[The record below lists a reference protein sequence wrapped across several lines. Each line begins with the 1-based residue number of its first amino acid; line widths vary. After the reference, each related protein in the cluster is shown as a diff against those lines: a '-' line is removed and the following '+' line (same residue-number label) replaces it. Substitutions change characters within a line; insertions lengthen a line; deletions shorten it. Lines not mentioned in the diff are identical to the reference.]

1 MLPAAQ
7 EVPMRVVVAILALA
21 ISGSA
26 TAATP
31 IGGPY
36 AGPNANCPRTS
47 SYLAEQSGV
56 LRGKPPA
63 PRKLN
68 QLPMG
73 TAYMAVM
80 RHIGGC
86 EAPLTMVEYRN
97 SRRR

>member
-1 MLPAAQ
+1 
-7 EVPMRVVVAILALA
+7 MRVSVAMLILA

-31 IGGPY
+31 IGDQGSSNP
-36 AGPNANCPRTS
+36 NCPRTS

-68 QLPMG
+68 ELPKG
-73 TAYMAVM
+73 TGFMAVF
-80 RHIGGC
+80 RHINGC
-86 EAPLTMVEYRN
+86 EAPLTMVDYRN

>member
-1 MLPAAQ
+1 
-7 EVPMRVVVAILALA
+7 MRVSVAMLALA

-31 IGGPY
+31 ISGQGASNP
-36 AGPNANCPRTS
+36 NCPRTS

-56 LRGKPPA
+56 LRSKPPA

-68 QLPMG
+68 DLPKG
-73 TAYMAVM
+73 TAFMAVF
-80 RHIGGC
+80 RHINGC
-86 EAPLTMVEYRN
+86 EAPLTMVDYRN

>member
-1 MLPAAQ
+1 
-7 EVPMRVVVAILALA
+7 MRVSVAMLALA

-31 IGGPY
+31 IGDQT
-36 AGPNANCPRTS
+36 GPNPNCPRTS
-47 SYLAEQSGV
+47 SYLAGQSGV

-68 QLPMG
+68 ELPKG
-73 TAYMAVM
+73 TAFMAVF
-80 RHIGGC
+80 RHINGC
-86 EAPLTMVEYRN
+86 EAPLTMVDYRN